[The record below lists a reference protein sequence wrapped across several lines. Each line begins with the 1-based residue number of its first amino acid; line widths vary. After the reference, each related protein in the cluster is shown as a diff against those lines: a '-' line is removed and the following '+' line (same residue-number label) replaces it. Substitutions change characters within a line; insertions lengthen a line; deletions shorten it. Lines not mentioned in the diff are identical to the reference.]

1 LNEGLKKLKEELKMN
16 LEKKFEDLLA
26 WESNFCEPL
35 PEMDFL
41 AVLLDSGQNLK
52 AELLIAGIRPN
63 PKVEG

>member
-1 LNEGLKKLKEELKMN
+1 MN

-26 WESNFCEPL
+26 WESNFCEFL